1 VDEYLVFD
9 SEEEG
14 DDTDDAETNEDLT
27 DEEKDIQEVVEKR
40 TFFLL
45 HLRSSFIHRIAMT
58 NELNDV
64 SL

>member
-27 DEEKDIQEVVEKR
+27 DEEKDIQEVVEKEH
-40 TFFLL
+40 LL
-45 HLRSSFIHRIAMT
+45 SFI
-58 NELNDV
+58 
-64 SL
+64 